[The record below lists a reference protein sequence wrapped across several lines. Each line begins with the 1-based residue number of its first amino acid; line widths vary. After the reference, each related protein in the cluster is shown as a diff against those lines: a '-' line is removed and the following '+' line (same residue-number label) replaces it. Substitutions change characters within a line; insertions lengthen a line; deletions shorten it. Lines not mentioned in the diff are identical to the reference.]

1 MSSVISIVLQQMFAF
16 EQTYLQDTI
25 VILIINF
32 STGVSLQDAA
42 MRPVLCAVC
51 EGGYHKLLE
60 RLLDKGADPNARVK
74 VLIILC

>member
-1 MSSVISIVLQQMFAF
+1 
-16 EQTYLQDTI
+16 
-25 VILIINF
+25 
-32 STGVSLQDAA
+32 

-74 VLIILC
+74 VLTILLLVKGNSNNCFPSPVVSQQ